1 MIHGSERASYIGVR
15 FRAAKQSL
23 LQDRRE
29 NQYGRA
35 TNKIIPEV
43 TNVRR
48 GEQNED
54 KRLSNECR
62 EKHCG
67 SGDPA
72 NKESCQEK
80 TENAAIEDRA
90 QNVACFDEILD
101 QTRK

>member
-1 MIHGSERASYIGVR
+1 MIHGSERASYAGGG
-15 FRAAKQSL
+15 FRASKQSL

-35 TNKIIPEV
+35 PNKIIPEV
-43 TNVRR
+43 TDVRR
-48 GEQNED
+48 REQNED
-54 KRLSNECR
+54 ERLRNER
-62 EKHCG
+62 RKKHRG
-67 SGDPA
+67 SGDST